1 MQLVMFVW
9 MFYICLQWKGWHQQM
24 QHPLYIKRWYMNKM
38 NLCHQLPSQWVQPPI
53 GLKWAFNF
61 DLEATWQLFIP
72 QVWANQNLQY
82 HFYHILDY
90 WGLFYFIMLMIAWL
104 QCENVICFKNY
115 LVKKTFEYQNAISKY
130 YGWQQVLHLFF

>member
-1 MQLVMFVW
+1 

-38 NLCHQLPSQWVQPPI
+38 SLCHQLPPQWVQPPI

-72 QVWANQNLQY
+72 QVWANQNLWY

-90 WGLFYFIMLMIAWL
+90 WGYFIIYGYVAINFYNPQMFKCVVCHHIVLEFDAWNL
-104 QCENVICFKNY
+104 SQGKKEGFWATRKTMAQIC
-115 LVKKTFEYQNAISKY
+115 
-130 YGWQQVLHLFF
+130 